1 MEKQKITKR
10 VVDAAGP
17 PASGERRIWDSEIA
31 GFCLRV
37 YPPARRPGSDALTA
51 RKVFAIKY
59 RVKGLQ
65 RWLNLGEYGD
75 GPGKLTPDK
84 ARLHA
89 GAVIVD
95 ARRGIDASE
104 TRKREEGLT
113 VGGLIDRYLLEGPK
127 DKRDKRAAS
136 WVQDK
141 TNLERHVR
149 PLLGSKRADAVTR
162 DNIERMIL
170 DVTEGKTARD
180 VKTGKRGRSIV
191 TGGAGVADRTF
202 STTRAMFNWAIDK
215 GVIEGPNPCAKVK
228 RTLSASVERFL
239 TDAEA
244 QRLIAT
250 LAELEAEAIVTTKQA
265 SIFRLLLL
273 TGARRAEIAGLRWSE
288 VDFERKRLDLPIER
302 TKAGGKNGERRIPLN
317 APAIAILR
325 DLERTK
331 AARARYVFP
340 ATKGKSGHTTSE
352 AKVWREKVITRA
364 KLPGLRI
371 HDLRHSFASFALADG
386 ASLYLIGKALG
397 HASSRTTERYAHLA
411 DDPVRDMAETVGK
424 RFAPAGAD
432 K

>member
-1 MEKQKITKR
+1 MDKLKITKR
-10 VVDAAGP
+10 VVDAASP
-17 PASGERRIWDSEIA
+17 PTSGERRIWDSEIA
-31 GFCLRV
+31 GFCLRI
-37 YPPARRPGSDALTA
+37 YPPSLRPGAAAPTA
-51 RKVFAIKY
+51 RKVFAVKY
-59 RVKGLQ
+59 RVKGVQ

-75 GPGKLTPDK
+75 GPGKLTPDEARK
-84 ARLHA
+84 AA

-104 TRKREEGLT
+104 TRKREDGLT
-113 VGGLIDRYLLEGPK
+113 VTDLIERYLKEGPR
-127 DKRDKRAAS
+127 DKADKRASSWAS
-136 WVQDK
+136 DR
-141 TNLERHVR
+141 TNLERHVS
-149 PLLGSKRADAVTR
+149 PLIGTKRAADVDR
-162 DNIERMIL
+162 DDINSMVADI
-170 DVTEGKTARD
+170 TTGKTARD

-191 TGGAGVADRTF
+191 TGGAAVADRAF
-202 STTRAMFNWAIDK
+202 SITRAMFNWSIDK
-215 GVIEGPNPCAKVK
+215 GLIDGPNPCAKIK
-228 RTLSASVERFL
+228 RRILASVERFL
-239 TDAEA
+239 SDEEA
-244 QRLIAT
+244 QRLIVA
-250 LAELEAEAIVTTKQA
+250 LAGLEAEGAITPQQA

-288 VDFERKRLDLPIER
+288 VDYDRKRIDLPISR

-317 APAIAILR
+317 APAIAILK
-325 DLERTK
+325 DLERTRT
-331 AARARYVFP
+331 ARAVYVFP

-424 RFAPAGAD
+424 RFERPET
-432 K
+432 